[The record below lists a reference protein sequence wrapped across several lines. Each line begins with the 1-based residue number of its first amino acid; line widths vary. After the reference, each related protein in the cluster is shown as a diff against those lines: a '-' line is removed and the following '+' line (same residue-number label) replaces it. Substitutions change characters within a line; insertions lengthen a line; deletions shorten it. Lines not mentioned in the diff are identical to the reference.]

1 MSHGKEK
8 SFNFSHIDK
17 NDLGLENLQ
26 HFLYVLNLT
35 QLIHYDTHFAAVV
48 DTQFDGAVEDALIA
62 GNGNA
67 VNVDVQLVRDYL
79 RHIMK
84 HTLAV
89 DARNLNGGVK
99 EHHLVHV
106 PLGVEDAIAETGL
119 QLGSHS
125 AVATMYFYAVLVV
138 DISED
143 VVTRNRMTALREDK
157 RGDVLLIYNHRLLL
171 VEALSYYEEAAL
183 RIVFLVVVREERN
196 EFSPATTRVLS
207 LLAAQFVEVVIAEQ
221 YGALADGE
229 EESLVILHLMQVAE
243 LVKDGSVHLQ
253 LVLYKPVVQNL
264 LAALLQFAVIAAQYG
279 CNLALCLSRGHK
291 VYP

>member
-1 MSHGKEK
+1 MSYGKEK

-26 HFLYVLNLT
+26 HFLYVLNLA
-35 QLIHYDTHFAAVV
+35 QLVHDDAHFAAVV
-48 DTQFDGAVEDALIA
+48 YTQFDGTVEDALLA
-62 GNGNA
+62 GNGYA
-67 VNVDVQLVRDYL
+67 MDVDVQLVRDHL
-79 RHIMK
+79 RHVVK

-89 DARNLNGGVK
+89 DTRNLNGGVK

-119 QLGSHS
+119 KLGSHS
-125 AVATMYFYAVLVV
+125 TVATVNFYAVLIV

-143 VVTRNRMTALREDK
+143 VVTRYRMTALREHK

-183 RIVFLVVVREERN
+183 RIVFLVVMREERH
-196 EFSPATTRVLS
+196 ELSPAASRVLS

-229 EESLVILHLMQVAE
+229 EESLIVLHLMQVAE

-253 LVLYKPVVQNL
+253 LVLYKPIVQNL
-264 LAALLQFAVIAAQYG
+264 LTALLQFAVIAAQYG
-279 CNLALCLSRGHK
+279 SNLALCLGSGHE